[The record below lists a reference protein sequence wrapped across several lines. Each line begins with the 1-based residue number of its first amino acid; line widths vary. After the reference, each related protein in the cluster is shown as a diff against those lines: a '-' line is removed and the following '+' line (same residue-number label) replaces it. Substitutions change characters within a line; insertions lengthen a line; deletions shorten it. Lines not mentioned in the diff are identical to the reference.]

1 MTDEISLVYTGSR
14 VEGLFLEEL
23 LKENGI
29 GCMRKDMLEE
39 SIGAGWAQGSPE
51 DAVKIYVETFNYE
64 KAKKV
69 LDDYF
74 ASRDKKNG

>member
-1 MTDEISLVYTGSR
+1 MKDEIRMVYTGSR
-14 VEGLFLEEL
+14 VEGQFLEEL

-29 GCMRKDMLEE
+29 GCMRKDVLEE
-39 SIGAGWAQGSPE
+39 SVSAGWAQGSPE
-51 DAVKIYVETFNYE
+51 DAVQIFVETFNYD

-74 ASRDKKNG
+74 AARDKKK